1 MHRALLAVVVLFAAV
16 AAAQAPN
23 LSGTWRLDRD
33 LTTADMRWD
42 KTDTLIIGQS
52 GNEIRFQYSDRDG
65 HPLGTN
71 SFTTDNV
78 ERRWYKTRVERA
90 WARAHWED
98 SKLVITSH
106 VNLDLQGY
114 QYYLGYESW
123 ELSPDGKTLI
133 NRLRDGKAIVYE
145 KVPRVNAGPQH

>member
-52 GNEIRFQYSDRDG
+52 GNEIRFQ
-65 HPLGTN
+65 
-71 SFTTDNV
+71 
-78 ERRWYKTRVERA
+78 
-90 WARAHWED
+90 
-98 SKLVITSH
+98 
-106 VNLDLQGY
+106 
-114 QYYLGYESW
+114 
-123 ELSPDGKTLI
+123 
-133 NRLRDGKAIVYE
+133 
-145 KVPRVNAGPQH
+145 

>member
-1 MHRALLAVVVLFAAV
+1 MRRALLPVVFFAAV
-16 AAAQAPN
+16 AVAQVPN
-23 LSGTWRLDRD
+23 LSGTWKLDRD

-42 KTDTLIIGQS
+42 KTDTLIISQS
-52 GNEIRFQYSDRDG
+52 GDEIRFEYFDRDAR
-65 HPLGTN
+65 PLGTN

-78 ERRWYKTRVERA
+78 ERRWYKTRMERA
-90 WARAHWED
+90 WARAHWQD

-133 NRLRDGKAIVYE
+133 NRLRDGKVIVYE
-145 KVPRVNAGPQH
+145 KVPPVNAGPRD